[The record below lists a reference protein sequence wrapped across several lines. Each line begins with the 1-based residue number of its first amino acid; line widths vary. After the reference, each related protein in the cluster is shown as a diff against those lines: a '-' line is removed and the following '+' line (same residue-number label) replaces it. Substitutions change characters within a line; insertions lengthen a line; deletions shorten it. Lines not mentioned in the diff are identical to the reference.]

1 MSEFRYDYEYN
12 FDYEDSDTRR
22 NRKVKQLESVIQ
34 QFEDEAAKEEELRDK
49 SPALQD
55 AWEAYQIV
63 LRTVRE

>member
-1 MSEFRYDYEYN
+1 MPGNYDYEYN
-12 FDYEDSDTRR
+12 YDYEDSETRR
-22 NRKVKQLESVIQ
+22 NRRVRQLESVIK
-34 QFEDEAAKEEELRDK
+34 QFEDDITKEEELRDK